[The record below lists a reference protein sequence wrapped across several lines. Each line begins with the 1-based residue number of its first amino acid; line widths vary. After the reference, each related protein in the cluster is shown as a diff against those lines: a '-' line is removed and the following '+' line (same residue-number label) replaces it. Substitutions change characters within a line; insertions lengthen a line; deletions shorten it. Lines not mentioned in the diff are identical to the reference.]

1 MCLLAFL
8 LNGFC
13 EDLDNLHKYNDRT
26 VTIAY
31 GRILPEYMYWT
42 LDYILH
48 SKQEIQMNKTQ
59 SFYSFPK
66 T

>member
-1 MCLLAFL
+1 MCLIPFL
-8 LNGFC
+8 LNIFS
-13 EDLDNLHKYNDRT
+13 DNLDNLHKYNDRT

-31 GRILPEYMYWT
+31 GRILPDYMFWT
-42 LDYILH
+42 LDYILD

-59 SFYSFPK
+59 SLQCFPK